1 MARVVRLWQ
10 YGAPSGGGSVM
21 NYRPVAGWGRLPEGW
36 SYVEA
41 TSVAVDAAD
50 NVYVFN
56 RGAHPVIVFDR
67 DGNFLRSWGEGI
79 FRRPHGITIGPND
92 TLWLT
97 DDLHHT
103 IRQFTAAGK
112 LLLTIGDPDTPSTL
126 QGGKPFNRPTHVAL
140 CPKSGD
146 VYVSDGYGNSRVH
159 KYDPT
164 GRHLHSWGAPG
175 TDPGCFN
182 VPHNLATDADGLVYV
197 ADRENHR
204 VQVFDGKGQYLA
216 QLSNLHR
223 PCGLFAERRDGG
235 LLYVGELPTH
245 LAVNAQVPNL
255 GARVSILTLKGDLVG
270 RLGGPFAGEK
280 AGEFVAPHGCAVD
293 SRGALYVAEVSWT
306 AQGRNETPPREIRS
320 LQQFIRVG
328 ARARRVVR
336 AHARRRQTLP
346 VRDRARLLRPAL
358 RGLAAHA
365 AAPGRGHG
373 GRGDRAARRASVA
386 RRRARP
392 QALGRRR
399 EGGRQSRPP
408 PQRVGAADPVLVRP
422 MTLLGDAA
430 VVAELERTPDW
441 TRVGKTIDRT
451 YRFQSFKEAMF
462 FVNAVAAFAESAGH
476 HPDIAIHGNAVTL
489 SLWTHSA
496 GGLTAKD
503 FALARKIDAVL
514 A

>member
-1 MARVVRLWQ
+1 
-10 YGAPSGGGSVM
+10 M

-270 RLGGPFAGEK
+270 RIGGPFVGEK
-280 AGEFVAPHGCAVD
+280 PGEFVAPHGCAVD

-306 AQGRNETPPREIRS
+306 AHGRNETPPREIRS
-320 LQQFIRVG
+320 LQKFIRV
-328 ARARRVVR
+328 
-336 AHARRRQTLP
+336 
-346 VRDRARLLRPAL
+346 
-358 RGLAAHA
+358 
-365 AAPGRGHG
+365 
-373 GRGDRAARRASVA
+373 
-386 RRRARP
+386 
-392 QALGRRR
+392 
-399 EGGRQSRPP
+399 
-408 PQRVGAADPVLVRP
+408 
-422 MTLLGDAA
+422 
-430 VVAELERTPDW
+430 
-441 TRVGKTIDRT
+441 
-451 YRFQSFKEAMF
+451 
-462 FVNAVAAFAESAGH
+462 
-476 HPDIAIHGNAVTL
+476 
-489 SLWTHSA
+489 
-496 GGLTAKD
+496 
-503 FALARKIDAVL
+503 
-514 A
+514 